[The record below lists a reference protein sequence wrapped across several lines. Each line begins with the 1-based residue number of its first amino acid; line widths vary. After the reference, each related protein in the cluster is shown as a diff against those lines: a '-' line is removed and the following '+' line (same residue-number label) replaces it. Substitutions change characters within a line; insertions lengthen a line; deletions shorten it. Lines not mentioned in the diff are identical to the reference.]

1 MTNISDQDFKGT
13 WDGKEIIIKEG
24 ETKLYPEFLA
34 DKFAE
39 IIATKILNQLKKEI
53 ICKDELQEM
62 KDKMIGSEK
71 VEVELPEKTPTDIL
85 LEEIEY
91 ANKYYLNK

>member
-1 MTNISDQDFKGT
+1 MTNISDQDFTGT
-13 WDGKEIIIKEG
+13 WDSKEITVKEG
-24 ETKLYPEFLA
+24 ETKLLPEFLA
-34 DKFAE
+34 NKFAE

-53 ICKDELQEM
+53 IGKDELQDM

-91 ANKYYLNK
+91 ANKHYLNK